1 MTKSKHLFINVLS
14 LLILFTFSSCGKN
27 DNTKEN
33 SDAQEIK
40 ESKKETQELSKDNI
54 PEDLKKLLK
63 AYPEF
68 LQKADS
74 NHLYWND
81 GTAMIYDDGKK
92 KSFDDKL
99 DNPDLEDMMSQ
110 KYQKGK
116 KWDSPPEIN
125 FSPGRIR
132 YEPFF
137 KKMYGGTESEV
148 RKNLVSIPWIPGI
161 ANAKVEVNKVNKVD
175 EKLKAVSDELEKVR
189 KDLHK
194 YISKTAGTFMFR
206 KIAGTS
212 RLSTHSYGIAIDI
225 NTDYSDYWQWSKNME
240 YKNQI
245 PIEIVEIFEKH
256 GFIWGGKW
264 YHYDTM
270 HFEYRPE
277 LLIE

>member
-1 MTKSKHLFINVLS
+1 MHKNKFGPINVILIAA
-14 LLILFTFSSCGKN
+14 LILFSSCGKK
-27 DNTKEN
+27 DNTGL
-33 SDAQEIK
+33 QEIK
-40 ESKKETQELSKDNI
+40 ESKKESPEVSKDNI
-54 PEDLKKLLK
+54 PDGLKKLLK

-68 LQKADS
+68 LKKADS

-92 KSFDDKL
+92 KSYDEKL
-99 DNPDLEDMMSQ
+99 NSPDLEDMMSQ

-116 KWDSPPEIN
+116 NWDSPPEIN
-125 FSPGRIR
+125 FDPGRIR
-132 YEPFF
+132 YEPLF
-137 KKMYGGTESEV
+137 KKMYGETESAV
-148 RKNLVSIPWIPGI
+148 QKNLVSINWIPGI
-161 ANAKVEVNKVNKVD
+161 ANAKVEVNKANNLD
-175 EKLKAVSDELEKVR
+175 EKFKAVSEELAKVS
-189 KDLHK
+189 KDLIK
-194 YISKTAGTFMFR
+194 YINKTAGTFMYR

-212 RLSTHSYGIAIDI
+212 RLSAHSFGIAIDI
-225 NTDYSDYWQWSKNME
+225 NTEYSDYWQWSKDMK